1 MSRTLII
8 AVAVLAVFACAF
20 ATAEAPA
27 AAVEPR
33 FAEAEMEDQAVV
45 AEQQAEFESTLEA
58 DEIEDEAEEEEEE
71 SDEESDEAEDES
83 EEEEADESEEE
94 ESEEAET
101 ESESEEEEE
110 SEEEADEESEEEA
123 DEESEEEESE
133 TEFVLAELQ
142 DSAVS
147 TGFMEMTA
155 KFVPTA
161 PRTAEH
167 LVHSASS
174 ETAAIAKQHYMAGHA
189 DGFMA
194 ASASANSEEEESEDG
209 EALVETEAE
218 AEADTENPVYVASSG
233 ASYYGSYP
241 TYAGVT
247 YTPGGGIPVPPQLP
261 TWLPPPPY
269 ITPVAAKGSD
279 E

>member
-20 ATAEAPA
+20 ATAETPA

-45 AEQQAEFESTLEA
+45 AEQQAEFESTLAA

-71 SDEESDEAEDES
+71 AEEEEESDEAEDES
-83 EEEEADESEEE
+83 SDEEAEEE
-94 ESEEAET
+94 ESEA
-101 ESESEEEEE
+101 ESEEEEE

-123 DEESEEEESE
+123 DEESEDESEEEESE

-161 PRTAEH
+161 PRTADH

-194 ASASANSEEEESEDG
+194 ASSNAEEDESEDG
-209 EALVETEAE
+209 EEALVETE

-233 ASYYGSYP
+233 AQYYGSYP

-247 YTPGGGIPVPPQLP
+247 YTPAAGIPVPPQLP

-269 ITPVAAKGSD
+269 ITPAPVKGGD
-279 E
+279 D

>member
-1 MSRTLII
+1 
-8 AVAVLAVFACAF
+8 
-20 ATAEAPA
+20 
-27 AAVEPR
+27 
-33 FAEAEMEDQAVV
+33 
-45 AEQQAEFESTLEA
+45 
-58 DEIEDEAEEEEEE
+58 
-71 SDEESDEAEDES
+71 
-83 EEEEADESEEE
+83 
-94 ESEEAET
+94 
-101 ESESEEEEE
+101 
-110 SEEEADEESEEEA
+110 
-123 DEESEEEESE
+123 
-133 TEFVLAELQ
+133 
-142 DSAVS
+142 VS

-194 ASASANSEEEESEDG
+194 ASAPNSEEEESEDG

-218 AEADTENPVYVASSG
+218 ADTENPVYVASSG
-233 ASYYGSYP
+233 AQYYGSYP

-247 YTPGGGIPVPPQLP
+247 YTPGSGIPVPPQLP

-269 ITPVAAKGSD
+269 ITPVAAKDAD

>member
-20 ATAEAPA
+20 ATAETPA

-58 DEIEDEAEEEEEE
+58 DEIEDEAEEEE

-94 ESEEAET
+94 ESEEAE
-101 ESESEEEEE
+101 SEEEEE

-123 DEESEEEESE
+123 DEESEDESEEEESETE

-218 AEADTENPVYVASSG
+218 ADTENPVYVASSG

-279 E
+279 D